1 MGCCSST
8 RGEGFFEQSKP
19 INLSLIDNGNELK
32 QAQILISLIIKIRNR
47 IIYIYHKL
55 IYLTGA
61 CLYIKPSIS
70 HCIKNIFYKISR
82 EFNGNFENCD
92 IQYYE
97 DPPYLKFNMSILSDD
112 TKEKIKE
119 LFDFIKEIR
128 GYKNILNQ
136 IDNDS
141 PTLLYLKYENKYNI
155 SKKDIEKIH
164 HAMDLFKQLLNMKQ
178 SIWNQYKREIYIF
191 IKNNYEYLIHIN
203 DIGKE
208 ASEKNLSDIYEIC
221 MLNYGY
227 ENEKKL
233 MYPNIKMAKNNWE
246 SIMKNDTDSSLD
258 SINQNYN

>member
-1 MGCCSST
+1 
-8 RGEGFFEQSKP
+8 
-19 INLSLIDNGNELK
+19 
-32 QAQILISLIIKIRNR
+32 
-47 IIYIYHKL
+47 
-55 IYLTGA
+55 
-61 CLYIKPSIS
+61 
-70 HCIKNIFYKISR
+70 
-82 EFNGNFENCD
+82 
-92 IQYYE
+92 
-97 DPPYLKFNMSILSDD
+97 
-112 TKEKIKE
+112 
-119 LFDFIKEIR
+119 
-128 GYKNILNQ
+128 
-136 IDNDS
+136 
-141 PTLLYLKYENKYNI
+141 
-155 SKKDIEKIH
+155 
-164 HAMDLFKQLLNMKQ
+164 MDLFKQLLAMKQ